1 MSFGQPLWFF
11 AFALL
16 PALAALFFRN
26 ERRRGALLRQLVAAR
41 LRDRLAGSVS
51 EGKRRW
57 RFGILLLGLACV
69 ILSLAQPRLGSTW
82 EESRRK
88 GRDVL
93 IAIDCSRSM
102 LSTDVSPN
110 RLARAKLAAQDL
122 IGLLGGDR
130 VGLIAFAGT
139 SFLQAPLTADYGAV
153 LNSLAEIDTDII
165 PRGGTDITAA
175 IKEASDAFGKGES
188 DNRCL
193 ILMTDGEDLEEDA
206 IKAAEGQSETM
217 RIFTVGLGSTD
228 GSLIPLPGAHGGTEF
243 VKDDSGQIVKSRLD
257 EERLRKIAETTGG
270 FYVHLLSGPAEMK
283 QIATEGLGKMKE
295 KDIDVKMSHRP
306 IERYQWPLAAGIAL
320 IAGSMLMGERKRAAR
335 RPAAVAAAL
344 TVGLTMLSPAAVQ
357 AKNSGLEAYDREDYS
372 GAQEQFSDQL
382 KRLPDSPGLQFDLGA
397 AAYKSGDFGKALET
411 FAKAVTSTSQPLR
424 EAAEYNLGNTLY
436 QRGAAQKDKEPK
448 IKEWKNALQHYDQA
462 LNIDP
467 QNKDARYNRDLLQRL
482 MDELEK
488 KEQQQQQQ
496 QQKDKD
502 KDKDKDKKGDK
513 DQKQDQQQQQK
524 GNDQKGQQK
533 DSQQSQSQDQKSGQ
547 QDQDQKQ
554 PQSGSSKPDQNGQGQ
569 QQEKKDQGNPSQPQN
584 EGQGQ
589 DQKSAQNQPPKDGK
603 GGEQAKNDPSQ
614 GKEGNQDPPA
624 QGAEGK
630 DAQEKKNSGEIKA
643 QGAQPPPDAQQQEAE
658 EAQAAKEGKMTET
671 QARELLE
678 SLRNEDFRLPLR
690 KPDERKN
697 NARAFKD
704 W

>member
-1 MSFGQPLWFF
+1 MSFGQPLWFI
-11 AFALL
+11 ALALL
-16 PALAALFFRN
+16 PALVALFFRN
-26 ERRRGALLRQLVAAR
+26 ESRRAALLRQLVAAR
-41 LRDRLAGSVS
+41 LQDRLAGSVS
-51 EGKRRW
+51 AGKRRW

-69 ILSLAQPRLGSTW
+69 ILSLAQPRLGYSW

-139 SFLQAPLTADYGAV
+139 AFLQAPLTADHGAV
-153 LNSLAEIDTDII
+153 LNALSELDTDII

-175 IKEASDAFGKGES
+175 IKAASDAFGKGES

-206 IKAAEGQSETM
+206 IKTAEEQNGTM

-228 GSLIPLPGAHGGTEF
+228 GSLIPLPGSRGDTEF
-243 VKDDSGQIVKSRLD
+243 VKDENGEIVKSRLD

-270 FYVHLLSGPAEMK
+270 FYVHLLNGPAEMK

-295 KDIDVKMSHRP
+295 KDIDVKMSRRP

-320 IAGSMLMGERKRAAR
+320 IAGAMLIGERKRLAR
-335 RPAAVAAAL
+335 RSAAVTAALAAAAFTL
-344 TVGLTMLSPAAVQ
+344 FLPRAAQ
-357 AKNSGLEAYDREDYS
+357 AKNSGLEAYEREDYS
-372 GAQEQFSDQL
+372 DAEDQFSNQL
-382 KRLPDSPGLQFDLGA
+382 KRLPESQGLQFDLGA
-397 AAYKSGDFGKALET
+397 AAYKSGDFGKALEA
-411 FAKAVTSTSQPLR
+411 FAKAVTSSDPPLR

-467 QNKDARYNRDLLQRL
+467 QNKDARYNRDLVQRL
-482 MDELEK
+482 IDEQEK
-488 KEQQQQQQ
+488 EEKQQQQQ
-496 QQKDKD
+496 QQKDK
-502 KDKDKDKKGDK
+502 KDKKDDK
-513 DQKQDQQQQQK
+513 DQKQDQQQQQ
-524 GNDQKGQQK
+524 QKGKNQRDQQK
-533 DSQQSQSQDQKSGQ
+533 GSQQDSQQNQSQSQKGGQ
-547 QDQDQKQ
+547 QDQDQQ
-554 PQSGSSKPDQNGQGQ
+554 QQSGNSKPDKGGQGQ
-569 QQEKKDQGNPSQPQN
+569 PQDKKDQGDSPQPQN
-584 EGQGQ
+584 EGQNG
-589 DQKSAQNQPPKDGK
+589 DQKDARNQPKDGK
-603 GGEQAKNDPSQ
+603 AGEQAKNDPQQ
-614 GKEGNQDPPA
+614 GKQGNQQP
-624 QGAEGK
+624 QGADGK
-630 DAQEKKNSGEIKA
+630 DSQEKKHSGEIKA
-643 QGAQPPPDAQQQEAE
+643 QGSQPQQDAQQQEAE
-658 EAQAAKEGKMTET
+658 DAQAAREGKMTET
-671 QARELLE
+671 QARELLD
-678 SLRNEDFRLPLR
+678 SLKGEDEHVQLL
-690 KPDERKN
+690 KPEQRKN
-697 NARAFKD
+697 NARSFKD